1 MKILKHILIVED
13 DLLLATDLK
22 RSLSS
27 EGWIISGIARNL
39 TAAVEIMTKEPVD
52 LALIDMK
59 LDGPEDGV
67 ATALELQKIKWIP
80 VIYMTGTTPME
91 LKTRISETFPA
102 AFLEKPLRM
111 KELAIQIE
119 LALNNF
125 QGGFIPNPQKTQSE
139 FIFLPTN
146 SGLVRVKINDI
157 VYIKADRNNSQLYL
171 TTTDIQSINKAEST
185 APLFV
190 TINKGR
196 IFQELPSNFFA
207 LSRSLVLNLNH
218 ILTISTETIYMQ
230 SHALPIPEGRR
241 KDLLDQLVIIKK

>member
-1 MKILKHILIVED
+1 MKLLKHILIVED
-13 DLLLATDLK
+13 DVLLATDMK
-22 RSLSS
+22 RNLTS

-39 TAAVEIMTKEPVD
+39 TAAVEIMTKENVD
-52 LALIDMK
+52 LALIDMT

-91 LKTRISETFPA
+91 LKARVSETFPA

-125 QGGFIPNPQKTQSE
+125 HGGYIPNPQKTHAE

-146 SGLVRVKINDI
+146 SGLVRVKINEI
-157 VYIKADRNNSQLYL
+157 VYIKAERNNSQLFL
-171 TTTDIQSINKAEST
+171 TTTDNQSVNN
-185 APLFV
+185 PQLFV

-218 ILTISTETIYMQ
+218 ILTISTDTIYMQ
-230 SHALPIPEGRR
+230 SHALSIPEGRR